1 MKTRR
6 YSDAAIQQ
14 LQAMSRMDGYASGRA
29 ETEKRLNEARAVSIR
44 AVADA
49 GARLAKANASLTYSL
64 SRIFDTLK

>member
-1 MKTRR
+1 
-6 YSDAAIQQ
+6 
-14 LQAMSRMDGYASGRA
+14 MSRMDGYASGRA